1 MKRLWVAAVILLA
14 VAVGC
19 ISGLLWQT
27 GLLDNLQ
34 TQLDAV
40 EQAVRENG
48 VAALDQVQA
57 FEQACFKVTEKLAAI
72 SAHEENLTLKESAGQ
87 LYPLLE
93 QEEIPHFFAE
103 AARCRFYI
111 EQLRRAEKPLFGN
124 IF

>member
-1 MKRLWVAAVILLA
+1 MKRLWVAAAILLV
-14 VAVGC
+14 VAAGC
-19 ISGLLWQT
+19 IGGLLWQIS
-27 GLLDNLQ
+27 LLDDLQ
-34 TQLDAV
+34 EQLDAA

-48 VAALDQVQA
+48 VAALDQVGA
-57 FEQACFKVTEKLAAI
+57 FEQACFEVTEKLTAV
-72 SAHEENLTLKESAGQ
+72 SRHEDNFALKESAGQ

-111 EQLRRAEKPLFGN
+111 EELRRAEKPLIGN

>member
-1 MKRLWVAAVILLA
+1 MKRVWIAVAILLT

-19 ISGLLWQT
+19 VGGLLWQT
-27 GLLDNLQ
+27 SVLENLQ
-34 TQLDAV
+34 AQLDAV

-48 VAALDQVQA
+48 VAALDQVEA
-57 FEQACFKVTEKLAAI
+57 FERTCYSIIEKLTAI
-72 SAHEENLTLKESAGQ
+72 SVHEENLALKESAGQ

-111 EQLRRAEKPLFGN
+111 EELRRAEKPLIGN